1 MTNLLSPIRPSL
13 LPRRTQSTPPSLD
26 TRPTTAPLEP
36 LQRYGAAVLT
46 QIGFSPKQAAP
57 LLRTSTKSVRK
68 WSEAFEENGDVED
81 DYREGRPKKLD
92 EDQCDEIVSHALK
105 KPKLSTPK
113 AVKRAL
119 NLDVSAKTVRR
130 VLDDAGLFGRIA
142 CVIPPMS
149 ESTLKKCNSSI
160 AHAV

>member
-1 MTNLLSPIRPSL
+1 MFLSSQEFKPRRALSDLTNLLSPIQPSL
-13 LPRRTQSTPPSLD
+13 PLRRTLSTPHAAPARPPS
-26 TRPTTAPLEP
+26 APLEP

-68 WSEAFEENGDVED
+68 WSEAFEDNGNVED

-119 NLDVSAKTVRR
+119 NLDVSTNGFR
-130 VLDDAGLFGRIA
+130 
-142 CVIPPMS
+142 
-149 ESTLKKCNSSI
+149 
-160 AHAV
+160 